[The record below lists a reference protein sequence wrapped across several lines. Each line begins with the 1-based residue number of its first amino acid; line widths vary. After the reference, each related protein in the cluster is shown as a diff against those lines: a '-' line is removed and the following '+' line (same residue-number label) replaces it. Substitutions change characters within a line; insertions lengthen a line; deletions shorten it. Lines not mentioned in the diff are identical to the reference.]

1 MIGDENKISGRV
13 CKRERKREYVGE
25 IEQVGLP
32 LKRGKI
38 VRMRKEDCVIATT
51 HDTQI
56 GRDY

>member
-1 MIGDENKISGRV
+1 MKIRLAGT
-13 CKRERKREYVGE
+13 CAKERKREYVGE

-38 VRMRKEDCVIATT
+38 VRMQKEDCVIATT